1 VGPVHR
7 ADRAEGPVARGLV
20 SPRHISDFDQW
31 LTCGEHG
38 GNRRPSRLEDLLQRL
53 VGGIPTGEV
62 FPQVSHRTCGGG
74 PWRSSNWTKSLSFVM
89 TTAFA
94 ERADSKIAAS
104 AAWRSP
110 RSRTGTA
117 STRKTCRTQVA
128 NAGDN
133 CASSQIVTER
143 DQAATKG
150 WPRRRLASRRQAV
163 MSSDS
168 RSGSSARTCSRD
180 RPLARR
186 SRTSETRIRMP
197 LMHGRPPH
205 CSGFTVI
212 RSSSVMVAPCWR
224 SGVHRTRKAPG
235 RQAPRHGQRLFLL

>member
-1 VGPVHR
+1 MAVIVGQAAWR
-7 ADRAEGPVARGLV
+7 
-20 SPRHISDFDQW
+20 
-31 LTCGEHG
+31 TCC
-38 GNRRPSRLEDLLQRL
+38 SASL
-53 VGGIPTGEV
+53 EV

-104 AAWRSP
+104 AASRSP

-150 WPRRRLASRRQAV
+150 WPRRRLASRRHAV

-197 LMHGRPPH
+197 LTQGRPPH

-212 RSSSVMVAPCWR
+212 RSSSVMEFIVRGSAPR
-224 SGVHRTRKAPG
+224 
-235 RQAPRHGQRLFLL
+235 RQAPWHVLPSLRPERVRMTIHLTAPA